1 MKNIRR
7 NICIKLALLEI
18 AVLVIM
24 NFLVPILSNY
34 PPNSENPEFQSQ
46 IEPISHTMQYV
57 SLGSLGVT
65 LYIAF
70 ISISLNKVFKFLKSE
85 NKNVSIKE
93 IKEIREKCFAFN
105 KQIVWVQIAALII
118 VLFILF
124 FSMNLDLHLIFKFL
138 LIYFSFFTAAAI
150 ISGIIT
156 RKDIDKVLELTY
168 KINNEST
175 TISKPTKFSNEL
187 LYNLLPFF
195 LVVVITICLLGYS
208 KTSETIGEENYYFY
222 KLSMLDL
229 PSENVSRESML
240 SYLDTIKL
248 KSDSDYYF
256 MITPSHT
263 YFSNEDGYVSEFFL
277 KYANMYL
284 EEMNGRVYEYYG
296 VEEEAYAQKVKL
308 SNGEEAL
315 IGFKYSTTSNSLI
328 TYFFTIA
335 IIATIAYIFILVIWS
350 KNVSKNIIEVSN
362 NLFDIS
368 KQKNI
373 SNINNLPITS
383 TNEIGQLTMSFNE
396 IQKST
401 KKNIETIQSSQSQ
414 LVEQERLASLGQMIG
429 GIAHNLK
436 TPIMSISG
444 ASEALN
450 DLIAEF
456 DASIGNPVVNEDDFH
471 EIAKDMYGW
480 VDKVKSYTE
489 YMSDVITAVKGQAI
503 VLGNDTEM
511 HFTINELLKRVNI
524 LMKHELKNAVVY
536 LNISVK
542 IDENTTIKGD
552 VNSLVQVINNMISN
566 SIQAYNGEPEK
577 NIELIVDSIDKD
589 YVSIS
594 IKDYG
599 PGLPKVVKDKLFKEM
614 ITTKG
619 KNGTGLGLY
628 MSYSNIK
635 AHFNGDITVDSSKD
649 GTTFNIILPL

>member
-7 NICIKLALLEI
+7 NIYIKLALLEI

-57 SLGSLGVT
+57 SLGSLGVG
-65 LYIAF
+65 LYIIF
-70 ISISLNKVFKFLKSE
+70 ISISLNKVFKFIKNE
-85 NKNVSIKE
+85 NKNASLKE

-124 FSMNLDLHLIFKFL
+124 FSMNLDLNLIFKFL

-156 RKDIDKVLELTY
+156 RNDIDKVLELTY

-195 LVVVITICLLGYS
+195 LVVVITISLLGYS

-222 KLSMLDL
+222 KLSMLNMPDK
-229 PSENVSRESML
+229 NVSRENL
-240 SYLDTIKL
+240 IDYLNTITL
-248 KSDSDYYF
+248 KSESDYYF
-256 MITPSHT
+256 IITSSDT
-263 YFSNEDGYVSEFFL
+263 FFSKEDGYVSEFFL

-284 EEMNGRVYEYYG
+284 DEMQGRVYEYYG
-296 VEEEAYAQKVKL
+296 VEEEAYVQRITL

-315 IGFKYSTTSNSLI
+315 IGFKYSTTSSSLI
-328 TYFFTIA
+328 AYFITIA
-335 IIATIAYIFILVIWS
+335 VISTIAYILILVIWS

-362 NLFDIS
+362 NLSDIS

-396 IQKST
+396 IQKAT
-401 KKNIETIQSSQSQ
+401 KKNIETIKSSQSQ

-450 DLIAEF
+450 DLIKEF
-456 DASIGNPVVNEDDFH
+456 DASIGNPVVNDDDFH
-471 EIAKDMYGW
+471 DIAKDMSNW

-511 HFTINELLKRVNI
+511 HFSINELLKRVNI
-524 LMKHELKNAVVY
+524 LMKHELKNAVIY

-542 IDENTTIKGD
+542 IDENTIIKGD

-566 SIQAYNGEPEK
+566 SIQAYNGETEK
-577 NIELIVDSIDKD
+577 NIDLTVDSFDNNN
-589 YVSIS
+589 VCIS

-635 AHFNGDITVDSSKD
+635 AHFNGDITVESSKD
-649 GTTFNIILPL
+649 GTTFNIILPF